1 MSSSTGVIP
10 TQLARIGLNL
20 QISMIPATILL
31 IASLIYLKFNTIT
44 KEVAIENRKKL
55 LEMDL

>member
-1 MSSSTGVIP
+1 LSSSAGVIP
-10 TQLARIGLNL
+10 IQLARIGLNL
-20 QISMIPATILL
+20 QISIIPATILL